1 MILLQKKLADLAAAQ
16 GYLRAHGDS
25 HGAAKALA
33 HSLRWRE
40 ETQPEL
46 AVCGACAEDPRS
58 HNMRVVGIDRWE
70 RPVLYTCF
78 SQANNRSNA
87 AHNVNHLLRS
97 MEDSCSVMRSRSARL
112 CRTVEAEAWVFV
124 IDFHGYSWL
133 VDTNPRT
140 ALLAAQLLAHYPERL
155 GRCLLVDAP
164 AVFASTW
171 SAVRGI
177 LNEVTAG
184 KIVFVRSD
192 DGSLT
197 SELKQCMDPS
207 LQKWLISEMAE
218 NRLECNQDGRKLYWK
233 APREHEGAHDP
244 RGDGAFLASPE
255 FHLTLTSRLA
265 SQDGRVATQEKHG
278 AVEGCPWYPGVFLL
292 LSVALLWV
300 GAVQCAFGVPLL
312 FAGWQVAV
320 RREPKTP
327 AKGGSVAQTEV
338 EEPLQ
343 VKNRSNSVA
352 CLSCFSFCGQMC
364 HGLQLP
370 PSRIHILEQVLQ
382 RRHFVT
388 DELQYISTRSS
399 LASST
404 DTENIMD
411 M

>member
-1 MILLQKKLADLAAAQ
+1 MDASLRNDVLRVLHDPALAEVKFHADDATIRR
-16 GYLRAHGDS
+16 YLRAHGDS

-46 AVCGACAEDPRS
+46 AVCGACAEDPRN
-58 HNMRVVGIDRWE
+58 HNMRVVGIDRLE

-78 SQANNRSNA
+78 SQAKNRSNA
-87 AHNVNHLLRS
+87 THNVNHLLRS
-97 MEDSCSVMRSRSARL
+97 MEDSCTVMRSRSARL

-155 GRCLLVDAP
+155 GRCLMVDAP

-197 SELKQCMDPS
+197 TELSQCMDPS

-244 RGDGAFLASPE
+244 RCSAAFLASPE

-265 SQDGRVATQEKHG
+265 SQDGRATQKHG
-278 AVEGCPWYPGVFLL
+278 VVEGCPWYPGVFLL
-292 LSVALLWV
+292 LLSVVLLWV
-300 GAVQCAFGVPLL
+300 GAVQCAFGMPLL
-312 FAGWQVAV
+312 FAGWQVAL
-320 RREPKTP
+320 RREPETP
-327 AKGGSVAQTEV
+327 ANGGSDAQIEV
-338 EEPLQ
+338 EEAPG
-343 VKNRSNSVA
+343 KTRSNSVA
-352 CLSCFSFCGQMC
+352 CLSCFSFCGQM
-364 HGLQLP
+364 
-370 PSRIHILEQVLQ
+370 
-382 RRHFVT
+382 
-388 DELQYISTRSS
+388 
-399 LASST
+399 
-404 DTENIMD
+404 
-411 M
+411 